1 MSIIPKVLQWPM
13 VEVKGGSVVVPQ
25 VCPNC
30 MSEGT
35 WRWRYGHSY
44 FLSNTTYYQTFY
56 YCEACSNVMTNERRI
71 RRLQWLVGIP
81 LLLGLVGIEVL
92 VASNSPQGEAGG
104 VWYVAGALA
113 LAAPFVVGYLIGRK
127 LRAAKPLP
135 PNALGRKP
143 AAYYTGKTFGGL
155 GGRDVYRARRREWL
169 DLLVRANPDQV
180 PGQVYAQRTG
190 EAKPAKE
197 KPF

>member
-13 VEVKGGSVVVPQ
+13 IEVKGGAVVVPQ

-30 MSEGT
+30 MGDGT
-35 WRWRYGHSY
+35 WRWRHGHKY

-56 YCEACSNVMTNERRI
+56 YCDACSDILSNERRI
-71 RRLQWLVGIP
+71 GRLQWLIGIP
-81 LLLGLVGIEVL
+81 LFLCLVGLEIL
-92 VASNSPQGEAGG
+92 VAWTWPQAGSDG
-104 VWYVAGALA
+104 IW
-113 LAAPFVVGYLIGRK
+113 LAAGTLPLLVPIIVGYLIGYRM
-127 LRAAKPLP
+127 RAAKPLP
-135 PNALGRKP
+135 AHALGRTP
-143 AAYYTGKTFGGL
+143 AAYYTGKTFAGL
-155 GGRDVYRARRREWL
+155 GGRDVYRARRQEWL

-180 PGQVYAQRTG
+180 RGEEYAQRTG